1 MAVCVATRSEAVQNG
16 FGTSIATSSLQQQ
29 LTFHHHRIGVSLT
42 DENILVILSPC
53 SSNHIVTIGGVRLNV
68 VVNKFNERTGKQTF
82 FTILLVLVF
91 IASVVFINHNHSFYK
106 QPIVEVIETT
116 LEDST
121 PITDVDD
128 LFTQQII
135 AKLMNGS
142 EKGQLIHLKNEYS
155 SSGAYDQAYQ
165 PGNELFVSID
175 QSKGNNATLTG
186 TIIDVKR
193 DKYILM
199 VAWVFVFTLLIV
211 GKKQGLFSIISLAV
225 NAALLSY
232 ALDVY
237 VNNFGLS
244 LLAICSV
251 SAVLFTVISLCLIN
265 GLNEKT
271 YAAIVATLLGTFMSL
286 FIAYVTLWATSEN
299 GLRYEEMQF
308 LTRPYQEVFMAG
320 LFLGSLGGVMDVA
333 ITMSSSIFGLYEK
346 NNNISLK
353 ALKASGLEIGKDI
366 MGTMTN
372 ILFFVYISGSIPMMI
387 LYLNNGV
394 PLSYTLS
401 MNLSLEVAR
410 ALAGGIGIV
419 LAIPISLYASIF
431 FVKRKRA
438 KS

>member
-1 MAVCVATRSEAVQNG
+1 M
-16 FGTSIATSSLQQQ
+16 
-29 LTFHHHRIGVSLT
+29 
-42 DENILVILSPC
+42 NIMK
-53 SSNHIVTIGGVRLNV
+53 TIW
-68 VVNKFNERTGKQTF
+68 NERSYKQTLSYI
-82 FTILLVLVF
+82 ILFLCF
-91 IASVVFINHNHSFYK
+91 IASVIFVNHNHSFYHK
-106 QPIVEVIETT
+106 PIAEVIETT
-116 LEDST
+116 LVDTT
-121 PITDVDD
+121 PINDLDS
-128 LFTQQII
+128 LFTQQLI
-135 AKLMNGS
+135 AKLKNGP
-142 EKGQLIHLKNEYS
+142 EKGQMIHIMNEYS

-175 QSKGNNATLTG
+175 PGKEENGALSG
-186 TIIDVKR
+186 TILDVKR
-193 DKYILM
+193 DKYMLM
-199 VAWVFVFTLLIV
+199 VAWVFIFTLLIV

-237 VNNFGLS
+237 VNHFGVS
-244 LLAICSV
+244 LLVICSI
-251 SAVLFTVISLCLIN
+251 SAVLFTVISLVLIN

-271 YAAIVATLLGTFMSL
+271 YAAIVATLLGTFISL
-286 FIAYVTLWATSEN
+286 FIAYIALWATSEN

-320 LFLGSLGGVMDVA
+320 LFLGSLGGVMDIA

-346 NNNISLK
+346 NHKISLQ
-353 ALKASGLEIGKDI
+353 ALQQSGLEIGKDI

-372 ILFFVYISGSIPMMI
+372 ILFFVYISGSIPMII

-394 PLSYTLS
+394 PLSYTLP
-401 MNLSLEVAR
+401 MNLSLELAR

-431 FVKRKRA
+431 FVTRKKA